1 MVGRMSG
8 VWTQRVSVAQ
18 PLRQEERGQVGCVS
32 ALMGGGGGF
41 AGYAPTL
48 TLPLLTW
55 AIW

>member
-32 ALMGGGGGF
+32 ALMGGY
-41 AGYAPTL
+41 AGYASTL
-48 TLPLLTW
+48 TITLLTW
-55 AIW
+55 RIW